1 MNKKIND
8 KLKNI
13 KKVKRE
19 KIFNK
24 IPKKNSQENII
35 RMNKAK
41 KNKSKINKVEVN
53 TANTIF
59 SKKTSNKNYILLFLL
74 FIILIIF
81 IFSKNSLGKQ
91 MSNTKIN
98 TNSEIAKPILI
109 VENNPAIDI
118 TNRNNKGYYDFKI
131 KNYNELNEINEIEL
145 RYNIEILN
153 EENKAITFRLYKGE
167 EELLLEK
174 NKTKDMIIKK
184 NEKQEENYKLEIT
197 YDKNLVNSLEDIIQN
212 VQIKVHSEQL
222 KS

>member
-131 KNYNELNEINEIEL
+131 KNYNELDEINEIEL

>member
-1 MNKKIND
+1 MNKKITD
-8 KLKNI
+8 KLKKIKNI
-13 KKVKRE
+13 KKE

-24 IPKKNSQENII
+24 IPKNNSPNNIAKI
-35 RMNKAK
+35 NKAK
-41 KNKSKINKVEVN
+41 INKSEFNIAK
-53 TANTIF
+53 TIF
-59 SKKTSNKNYILLFLL
+59 SNKAINKKYILLFLL

-81 IFSKNSLGKQ
+81 LFSKTSLGKQ

-118 TNRNNKGYYDFKI
+118 TNKNNKGYYDFKI
-131 KNYNELNEINEIEL
+131 KNYNELGEINEIEL

-153 EENKAITFRLYKGE
+153 EENKAIKFKLYKGE

>member
-1 MNKKIND
+1 MNKKITD
-8 KLKNI
+8 KLKKIKNI
-13 KKVKRE
+13 KKE

-24 IPKKNSQENII
+24 IPKNNSPNNIAKI
-35 RMNKAK
+35 NKAK
-41 KNKSKINKVEVN
+41 INKSEFNIAK
-53 TANTIF
+53 TIF
-59 SKKTSNKNYILLFLL
+59 SNKAINKKYILLFLL

-81 IFSKNSLGKQ
+81 LFSKNSLGKQ

-109 VENNPAIDI
+109 VGNNPAIDI
-118 TNRNNKGYYDFKI
+118 TNKNNKGYYDFKI
-131 KNYNELNEINEIEL
+131 KNYNELGEINEIEL

-153 EENKAITFRLYKGE
+153 EENKAIKFKLYKGE

-197 YDKNLVNSLEDIIQN
+197 YDKNLVSSLEDIIQN

>member
-1 MNKKIND
+1 MNKKITD

-13 KKVKRE
+13 KKE

-24 IPKKNSQENII
+24 IPKNNSPNNIAKI
-35 RMNKAK
+35 NKAK
-41 KNKSKINKVEVN
+41 INKSEFNIAK
-53 TANTIF
+53 TIF
-59 SKKTSNKNYILLFLL
+59 SNKAINKKYILLFLL

-81 IFSKNSLGKQ
+81 LFSKNSLGKQ

-118 TNRNNKGYYDFKI
+118 TNKNNKGYYDFKI
-131 KNYNELNEINEIEL
+131 KNYNELGEINEIEL

-153 EENKAITFRLYKGE
+153 EENKAIKFKLYKGE

-197 YDKNLVNSLEDIIQN
+197 YDKNLVSSLEDIIQN

>member
-1 MNKKIND
+1 MNKKITD

-13 KKVKRE
+13 KKE

-24 IPKKNSQENII
+24 ITKNNSPNNIAKI
-35 RMNKAK
+35 NKAK
-41 KNKSKINKVEVN
+41 INKSEFNIAK
-53 TANTIF
+53 TIF
-59 SKKTSNKNYILLFLL
+59 SNKAINKKYILLFLL

-81 IFSKNSLGKQ
+81 LFSKNSLGKQ

-118 TNRNNKGYYDFKI
+118 TNKNNKGYYDFKI
-131 KNYNELNEINEIEL
+131 KNYNELGEINEIEL

-153 EENKAITFRLYKGE
+153 EENKAIKFKLYKGE

-184 NEKQEENYKLEIT
+184 NEKQEENYKLEIM
-197 YDKNLVNSLEDIIQN
+197 YDKNLVSSLEDIIQN

>member
-1 MNKKIND
+1 MNKKITD
-8 KLKNI
+8 KLKKIKNI
-13 KKVKRE
+13 KKE

-24 IPKKNSQENII
+24 IPQNNSPNNI
-35 RMNKAK
+35 AK
-41 KNKSKINKVEVN
+41 MNKSKTKKAEVN
-53 TANTIF
+53 IAKTIF
-59 SKKTSNKNYILLFLL
+59 SNKAINKKYILLFLL

-81 IFSKNSLGKQ
+81 LFSKNSLGKQ

-118 TNRNNKGYYDFKI
+118 TNKNNKGYYDFKI
-131 KNYNELNEINEIEL
+131 KNYNELGEINEIEL

-153 EENKAITFRLYKGE
+153 EENKAIKFKLYKGE

-174 NKTKDMIIKK
+174 NKTKDMIIKN

-197 YDKNLVNSLEDIIQN
+197 YDKNLVSSLEDIIQN

>member
-1 MNKKIND
+1 MNKIITD

-13 KKVKRE
+13 KKE

-24 IPKKNSQENII
+24 ITKNNSPNNIAKI
-35 RMNKAK
+35 NKAK
-41 KNKSKINKVEVN
+41 INKSEFNIAK
-53 TANTIF
+53 TIF
-59 SKKTSNKNYILLFLL
+59 SNKAINKKYILLFLL

-81 IFSKNSLGKQ
+81 LFSKNSLGKQ

-118 TNRNNKGYYDFKI
+118 TNKNNKGYYDFKI
-131 KNYNELNEINEIEL
+131 KNYNELGEINEIEL

-153 EENKAITFRLYKGE
+153 EENKAIKFKLYKGE

-197 YDKNLVNSLEDIIQN
+197 YDKNLVSSLEDIIQN

>member
-1 MNKKIND
+1 MNKKIKD
-8 KLKNI
+8 KIKNI
-13 KKVKRE
+13 KRE
-19 KIFNK
+19 KIGGN
-24 IPKKNSQENII
+24 ILKNISQKNT
-35 RMNKAK
+35 AK
-41 KNKSKINKVEVN
+41 MNKVEITKVETN
-53 TANTIF
+53 KANTIF
-59 SKKTSNKNYILLFLL
+59 SKKSINKKYIFLFLL

-81 IFSKNSLGKQ
+81 LFSKNSLGKQ

-118 TNRNNKGYYDFKI
+118 TNKNNKGYYDFKI
-131 KNYNELNEINEIEL
+131 KNYNELGEINEIEL

-153 EENKAITFRLYKGE
+153 EENKAIKFKLYKGE

-174 NKTKDMIIKK
+174 NKTKDMVIKK

-197 YDKNLVNSLEDIIQN
+197 YDKNLINSLEDIIQN

>member
-1 MNKKIND
+1 MNKKIKD

-13 KKVKRE
+13 KNNKRE
-19 KIFNK
+19 KIFNN
-24 IPKKNSQENII
+24 ILKNISQKNIAKMNKVEI
-35 RMNKAK
+35 TDVEANKAK
-41 KNKSKINKVEVN
+41 P
-53 TANTIF
+53 IF
-59 SKKTSNKNYILLFLL
+59 SEKKIAKKYIFLFLL

-81 IFSKNSLGKQ
+81 LFSKNSLGKQ

-118 TNRNNKGYYDFKI
+118 TNKNNKGYYDFKI
-131 KNYNELNEINEIEL
+131 KNYNELEEINEVEL

-153 EENKAITFRLYKGE
+153 EENKAINFKLYKGE

-184 NEKQEENYKLEIT
+184 NEKQEENYKLEII

>member
-1 MNKKIND
+1 MNKKITD
-8 KLKNI
+8 KLKKIKNI
-13 KKVKRE
+13 KKE

-24 IPKKNSQENII
+24 ISKNNSPNNIAKI
-35 RMNKAK
+35 NKAK
-41 KNKSKINKVEVN
+41 INKSEFNIAK
-53 TANTIF
+53 TIF
-59 SKKTSNKNYILLFLL
+59 SNKAINKKYILLFLL

-81 IFSKNSLGKQ
+81 LFSKNSLGKQ

-118 TNRNNKGYYDFKI
+118 TNKNNKGYYDFKI
-131 KNYNELNEINEIEL
+131 KNYNELGEINEIEL

-153 EENKAITFRLYKGE
+153 EENKAIKFKLYKGE

-184 NEKQEENYKLEIT
+184 NEKQEENYKLEII
-197 YDKNLVNSLEDIIQN
+197 YDKNLVSSLEDIIQN

>member
-1 MNKKIND
+1 MNKKITD

-13 KKVKRE
+13 KKE

-24 IPKKNSQENII
+24 IPKNNSHNNIAKI
-35 RMNKAK
+35 NKAK
-41 KNKSKINKVEVN
+41 INKSEFNIAKKIFTNKAINK
-53 TANTIF
+53 
-59 SKKTSNKNYILLFLL
+59 KYILLFLL

-81 IFSKNSLGKQ
+81 LFSKNSLGKQ

-118 TNRNNKGYYDFKI
+118 TNKNNKGYYDFKI
-131 KNYNELNEINEIEL
+131 KNYNELGEINEIEL

-153 EENKAITFRLYKGE
+153 EENKAIKFKLYKGE

-197 YDKNLVNSLEDIIQN
+197 YDKNLVSSLEDIIQN

>member
-1 MNKKIND
+1 MNKKNTD
-8 KLKNI
+8 KLKKIKNI
-13 KKVKRE
+13 KKE

-24 IPKKNSQENII
+24 IPKNNSPNNIAKI
-35 RMNKAK
+35 NKAK
-41 KNKSKINKVEVN
+41 INKSEFNIAK
-53 TANTIF
+53 TIF
-59 SKKTSNKNYILLFLL
+59 SNKAINKKYILLFLL

-81 IFSKNSLGKQ
+81 LFSKNSLGKQ

-118 TNRNNKGYYDFKI
+118 TNKNNKGYYDFKI
-131 KNYNELNEINEIEL
+131 KNYNELGEINEIEL

-153 EENKAITFRLYKGE
+153 EENKVIKFKLYKGE

-197 YDKNLVNSLEDIIQN
+197 YDKNLVSSLEDIIQN

>member
-1 MNKKIND
+1 MNKKNTD
-8 KLKNI
+8 KLKKIKNI
-13 KKVKRE
+13 KKE

-24 IPKKNSQENII
+24 IPKNNSPNNIAKI
-35 RMNKAK
+35 NKAK
-41 KNKSKINKVEVN
+41 INKSEFNIAK
-53 TANTIF
+53 TIF
-59 SKKTSNKNYILLFLL
+59 SNKAINKKYILLFLL

-81 IFSKNSLGKQ
+81 LFSKNSLGKQ

-118 TNRNNKGYYDFKI
+118 TNKNNKGYYDFKI
-131 KNYNELNEINEIEL
+131 KNYNELGEINEIEL

-153 EENKAITFRLYKGE
+153 EENKAIKFKLYKGE

-174 NKTKDMIIKK
+174 NTTKDMIIKK

-197 YDKNLVNSLEDIIQN
+197 YDKNLVSSLEDIIQN

>member
-1 MNKKIND
+1 MNKKITD

-13 KKVKRE
+13 KNIKEE

-24 IPKKNSQENII
+24 IPKNISQKNIAKINKAEITDVET
-35 RMNKAK
+35 NKAK
-41 KNKSKINKVEVN
+41 KRFYKKIINNK
-53 TANTIF
+53 
-59 SKKTSNKNYILLFLL
+59 YILLFLL

-81 IFSKNSLGKQ
+81 LFSKNSLGKQ
-91 MSNTKIN
+91 MSNIKIN
-98 TNSEIAKPILI
+98 TNSEIVKPILI

-118 TNRNNKGYYDFKI
+118 TNKNNKGYYDFKI
-131 KNYNELNEINEIEL
+131 KNYNELDEINEIEL

-153 EENKAITFRLYKGE
+153 EENKAINFKLYKGE

-184 NEKQEENYKLEIT
+184 NEKQEENYKLEII

>member
-1 MNKKIND
+1 MNKKITD
-8 KLKNI
+8 KLKKIKNI
-13 KKVKRE
+13 KKE

-24 IPKKNSQENII
+24 IPPNNSPNNI
-35 RMNKAK
+35 AK
-41 KNKSKINKVEVN
+41 MNKSKTKKAEVN
-53 TANTIF
+53 IAKTIF
-59 SKKTSNKNYILLFLL
+59 SNKAINKKYILLFLL

-81 IFSKNSLGKQ
+81 LFSKNSLGKQ

-118 TNRNNKGYYDFKI
+118 TNKNNKGYYDFKI
-131 KNYNELNEINEIEL
+131 KNYNELGEINEIEL

-153 EENKAITFRLYKGE
+153 EENKAIKFKLYKGE

-197 YDKNLVNSLEDIIQN
+197 YDKNLVSSLEDIIQN

>member
-1 MNKKIND
+1 MNKKNTD
-8 KLKNI
+8 KLKKIKNI
-13 KKVKRE
+13 KKE

-24 IPKKNSQENII
+24 IPKNNSPNNIAKI
-35 RMNKAK
+35 NKAK
-41 KNKSKINKVEVN
+41 INKSEFNIAK
-53 TANTIF
+53 TIF
-59 SKKTSNKNYILLFLL
+59 SNKAINKKYILLFLL

-81 IFSKNSLGKQ
+81 LFSKNSLGKQ

-118 TNRNNKGYYDFKI
+118 TNKNNKGYYDFKI
-131 KNYNELNEINEIEL
+131 KNYNELGEINEIEL

-153 EENKAITFRLYKGE
+153 EENKAIKFKLYKGE

-197 YDKNLVNSLEDIIQN
+197 YDKNLVSSLEDIIQN